1 MFAGGCSEL
10 GSVGNPKG
18 RKYKGVIKLRKE
30 SHGCIFINER
40 ELKGLLNG
48 PQVLYTQ

>member
-10 GSVGNPKG
+10 GSVGNPNG

-30 SHGCIFINER
+30 RHGCIFIKAR
-40 ELKGLLNG
+40 ELKGILNG